1 VSRFHRRCL
10 KLRRHGIV
18 VDPCAAQ
25 PSNFRGLDRPDPG
38 SPRPA
43 FGGDRFPTLAAP
55 AGETDEVTV
64 VTDGPDEGVRA
75 GVEGEGGGRVLP
87 GEEPDPANF
96 TGFTSPARRLRVDL
110 PLRGQERLRAGAE
123 DRAVAVAGDLL
134 GVGAGEM
141 EVDRYPVGGRGA
153 ARGAG

>member
-1 VSRFHRRCL
+1 R
-10 KLRRHGIV
+10 
-18 VDPCAAQ
+18 AAC
-25 PSNFRGLDRPDPG
+25 
-38 SPRPA
+38 
-43 FGGDRFPTLAAP
+43 GGARFPTLAAP

-123 DRAVAVAGDLL
+123 DREDDEAGDLL
-134 GVGAGEM
+134 GVGGDEK
-141 EVDRYPVGGRGA
+141 VLDQYPVGGCGA